1 MPPGEVH
8 VPYKTI
14 AAAASLMVLAVAVIR
29 KILRSGHHD
38 DSDHVTQT
46 VLTRIK
52 AEYHDLQ

>member
-1 MPPGEVH
+1 
-8 VPYKTI
+8 VPYKI
-14 AAAASLMVLAVAVIR
+14 VAAAVSLMILAVAVIR
-29 KILRSGHHD
+29 MILRSGHHD

>member
-1 MPPGEVH
+1 M
-8 VPYKTI
+8 PYKI
-14 AAAASLMVLAVAVIR
+14 VAAVASLMILAVAVIR
-29 KILRSGHHD
+29 MILRSGHHD